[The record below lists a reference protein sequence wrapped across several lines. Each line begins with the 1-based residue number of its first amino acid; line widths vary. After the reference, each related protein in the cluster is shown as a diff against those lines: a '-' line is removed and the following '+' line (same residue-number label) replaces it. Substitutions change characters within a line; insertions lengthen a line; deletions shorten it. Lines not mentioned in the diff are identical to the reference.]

1 MAIFAVKGV
10 KKNLKQK
17 ISERIS
23 CYFQEGEV
31 VEVVRR
37 VEGGDKVT
45 SCIDSEGNVVV
56 ATVYK
61 REEMVNEESAE
72 EKEGKE
78 FGAKENEEEDNEE
91 KKEVWVVE
99 GEARRENLVLPG
111 GREATA
117 LYQVA
122 ASLLTIS

>member
-1 MAIFAVKGV
+1 MLEV
-10 KKNLKQK
+10 
-17 ISERIS
+17 ERM
-23 CYFQEGEV
+23 V
-31 VEVVRR
+31 D
-37 VEGGDKVT
+37 GGDNVI

-61 REEMVNEESAE
+61 REETVVKESEEQ
-72 EKEGKE
+72 KEGKE
-78 FGAKENEEEDNEE
+78 FEVKENEEEYTE
-91 KKEVWVVE
+91 KEVWVGE

-122 ASLLTIS
+122 APILFHPDKILIICNEDGRA